1 MFVVGW
7 WPSSDS
13 LRELDRGR
21 PHHDRQPQFHGRAG
35 RVLLEY
41 VSVFVKAEWSRASI
55 PPRDLRP
62 ISSLYRNSKHGPR
75 LTWALTLIH
84 EGSILDI
91 TTDSCLSMSKGGLY
105 EYQKQNNGGIDCQY
119 VGAVSVGD
127 GVTTVSVADDA
138 AATTVEPRYGE
149 KTTMT
154 LISTAKKP
162 SSPNR
167 NSSAED
173 INFLKE
179 VACISTPKKVGQQ
192 ALRSLHLGG
201 LSQSRQP
208 WGLLGKPALP
218 VIACSRLVLLITIR
232 HASPRIT
239 PSNIIVLTT
248 TSTESRSELFIRTCM
263 SRYLKL
269 HILSASHKF
278 AYRRESS

>member
-21 PHHDRQPQFHGRAG
+21 PHHERQPQFHGRAG

-91 TTDSCLSMSKGGLY
+91 TTDSCLVMSKGGLY

-154 LISTAKKP
+154 LISTAKKTGVTGYCLQPP
-162 SSPNR
+162 S
-167 NSSAED
+167 A
-173 INFLKE
+173 
-179 VACISTPKKVGQQ
+179 AHYYQ
-192 ALRSLHLGG
+192 A
-201 LSQSRQP
+201 
-208 WGLLGKPALP
+208 
-218 VIACSRLVLLITIR
+218 
-232 HASPRIT
+232 RIT
-239 PSNIIVLTT
+239 KNYTIKHYRVDYYEYGVKKRTFYQDMY
-248 TSTESRSELFIRTCM
+248 EQVSEDP
-263 SRYLKL
+263 YLVCV
-269 HILSASHKF
+269 S
-278 AYRRESS
+278 

>member
-41 VSVFVKAEWSRASI
+41 VSVFMKAEWSRASI

-91 TTDSCLSMSKGGLY
+91 TTDSCPVMSKGGHY

-154 LISTAKKP
+154 LISTAKKTIVTKP
-162 SSPNR
+162 EQLSGGYKLPKGSCLYINTKKDR
-167 NSSAED
+167 TASFTVSA
-173 INFLKE
+173 
-179 VACISTPKKVGQQ
+179 SW
-192 ALRSLHLGG
+192 G

-239 PSNIIVLTT
+239 PSNIIVLILRV
-248 TSTESRSELFIRTCM
+248 RSQEANF
-263 SRYLKL
+263 
-269 HILSASHKF
+269 LSGHV
-278 AYRRESS
+278 

>member
-21 PHHDRQPQFHGRAG
+21 PHHERQPQFHGRAG

-91 TTDSCLSMSKGGLY
+91 TTDSCLVMSKGGLY

-154 LISTAKKP
+154 LISTAKKTGVTGYCLQPP
-162 SSPNR
+162 S
-167 NSSAED
+167 A
-173 INFLKE
+173 
-179 VACISTPKKVGQQ
+179 AHYYQ
-192 ALRSLHLGG
+192 A
-201 LSQSRQP
+201 
-208 WGLLGKPALP
+208 
-218 VIACSRLVLLITIR
+218 
-232 HASPRIT
+232 RIT
-239 PSNIIVLTT
+239 KNYTIKHYRVDYY
-248 TSTESRSELFIRTCM
+248 EYGVKKRTF
-263 SRYLKL
+263 
-269 HILSASHKF
+269 LSGHV
-278 AYRRESS
+278 

>member
-21 PHHDRQPQFHGRAG
+21 PHHERQPQFHGRAG

-91 TTDSCLSMSKGGLY
+91 TTDSCLVMSKGGLY

-154 LISTAKKP
+154 LISTAKKTGVTGYCLQPP
-162 SSPNR
+162 S
-167 NSSAED
+167 A
-173 INFLKE
+173 
-179 VACISTPKKVGQQ
+179 AHYYQ
-192 ALRSLHLGG
+192 A
-201 LSQSRQP
+201 
-208 WGLLGKPALP
+208 
-218 VIACSRLVLLITIR
+218 
-232 HASPRIT
+232 RIT
-239 PSNIIVLTT
+239 KNYTIKHYRVDYY
-248 TSTESRSELFIRTCM
+248 EYGVKKRTFYQDM
-263 SRYLKL
+263 YEQVPEAPYLVCV
-269 HILSASHKF
+269 S
-278 AYRRESS
+278 

>member
-35 RVLLEY
+35 RVPLEY

-91 TTDSCLSMSKGGLY
+91 TTDSCLVMSKGGLY
-105 EYQKQNNGGIDCQY
+105 EYQKQNNGGIGCQY
-119 VGAVSVGD
+119 VGAVSVASAHE
-127 GVTTVSVADDA
+127 TTVSVADDA

-149 KTTMT
+149 KG
-154 LISTAKKP
+154 
-162 SSPNR
+162 N
-167 NSSAED
+167 
-173 INFLKE
+173 
-179 VACISTPKKVGQQ
+179 
-192 ALRSLHLGG
+192 H
-201 LSQSRQP
+201 
-208 WGLLGKPALP
+208 
-218 VIACSRLVLLITIR
+218 
-232 HASPRIT
+232 
-239 PSNIIVLTT
+239 
-248 TSTESRSELFIRTCM
+248 
-263 SRYLKL
+263 
-269 HILSASHKF
+269 
-278 AYRRESS
+278 REHDA

>member
-1 MFVVGW
+1 MAVSIPVCWRCLRWGW
-7 WPSSDS
+7 R
-13 LRELDRGR
+13 L
-21 PHHDRQPQFHGRAG
+21 HMRQPSASQTMPSNH
-35 RVLLEY
+35 
-41 VSVFVKAEWSRASI
+41 SR
-55 PPRDLRP
+55 
-62 ISSLYRNSKHGPR
+62 
-75 LTWALTLIH
+75 T
-84 EGSILDI
+84 
-91 TTDSCLSMSKGGLY
+91 
-105 EYQKQNNGGIDCQY
+105 
-119 VGAVSVGD
+119 AVWRENDNDV
-127 GVTTVSVADDA
+127 V
-138 AATTVEPRYGE
+138 
-149 KTTMT
+149 
-154 LISTAKKP
+154 ISTAKKP

-173 INFLKE
+173 INFLRE
-179 VACISTPKKVGQQ
+179 VDCISTPEKVGQQ

>member
-21 PHHDRQPQFHGRAG
+21 PHHERQPQFHGRAG

-91 TTDSCLSMSKGGLY
+91 TTDSCLVMSKGGLY

-154 LISTAKKP
+154 LISTAKKTGVTGYCLQP
-162 SSPNR
+162 PN
-167 NSSAED
+167 A
-173 INFLKE
+173 
-179 VACISTPKKVGQQ
+179 AHYYQ
-192 ALRSLHLGG
+192 A
-201 LSQSRQP
+201 
-208 WGLLGKPALP
+208 
-218 VIACSRLVLLITIR
+218 
-232 HASPRIT
+232 RIT
-239 PSNIIVLTT
+239 KNYTIKHYRVDYY
-248 TSTESRSELFIRTCM
+248 EYGVKKRTFYQDM
-263 SRYLKL
+263 YEQVPEAPYLVCV
-269 HILSASHKF
+269 S
-278 AYRRESS
+278 

>member
-91 TTDSCLSMSKGGLY
+91 TTDSCPVMSKGGLY

-119 VGAVSVGD
+119 VGAVSVASAHE
-127 GVTTVSVADDA
+127 TTVSVADDA

-162 SSPNR
+162 
-167 NSSAED
+167 
-173 INFLKE
+173 
-179 VACISTPKKVGQQ
+179 
-192 ALRSLHLGG
+192 
-201 LSQSRQP
+201 
-208 WGLLGKPALP
+208 ALP

-239 PSNIIVLTT
+239 PSNIIT
-248 TSTESRSELFIRTCM
+248 
-263 SRYLKL
+263 
-269 HILSASHKF
+269 LSC
-278 AYRRESS
+278 

>member
-1 MFVVGW
+1 MPVCWRCLRWGW
-7 WPSSDS
+7 RDNRQRRRRCRSNHSRTAVW
-13 LRELDRGR
+13 RENDN
-21 PHHDRQPQFHGRAG
+21 D
-35 RVLLEY
+35 V
-41 VSVFVKAEWSRASI
+41 
-55 PPRDLRP
+55 D
-62 ISSLYRNSKHGPR
+62 
-75 LTWALTLIH
+75 IH
-84 EGSILDI
+84 RE
-91 TTDSCLSMSKGGLY
+91 
-105 EYQKQNNGGIDCQY
+105 
-119 VGAVSVGD
+119 
-127 GVTTVSVADDA
+127 
-138 AATTVEPRYGE
+138 
-149 KTTMT
+149 
-154 LISTAKKP
+154 KP

-173 INFLKE
+173 INFLRE

-218 VIACSRLVLLITIR
+218 VVACSRLVLLISIR